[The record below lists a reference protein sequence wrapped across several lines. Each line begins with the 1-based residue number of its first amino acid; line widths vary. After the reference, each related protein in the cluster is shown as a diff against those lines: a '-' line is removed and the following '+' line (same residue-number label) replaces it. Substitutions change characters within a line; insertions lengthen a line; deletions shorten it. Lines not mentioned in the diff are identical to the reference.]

1 MGVFLRKYIMV
12 ERKKLKKIRELLVA
26 VKLNQTKKCR
36 SSEPLRKGKGTALSM
51 RRLVPVEMSKEVEDR
66 QSSSSNVVAKLMG
79 LETTASPRS
88 SSRSRSSS
96 LDARKFHGYEMW
108 VSLENLSRKGHCDG
122 SVSDSKKLDLVRRK
136 FLEAKRLVTDDKL
149 HGSKEFQEALQVL
162 SSNKD
167 LFLELLQESNSFF
180 SHDLSDFHSVSPH
193 PEANKRITVLRPSK
207 AHNFVLQDSR
217 GKQETG
223 CTDAA
228 QPTRIVVL
236 KPSPGKGLDIKAITP
251 SFFDEAGDDETRLV
265 AKEITRHIRE
275 TFRGHCRNET
285 LSSSSSYSVLSKGYL
300 CDDGSLN
307 RSTNEYP
314 VGNSEIMSPSSR
326 HSWDCGNRF
335 ETPFSSPSFRRV
347 SFSPESSV
355 YREAKKRLSERWAM
369 MSLNGDPQQ
378 QQRNLPRVSTA
389 LGDMLALSETKV
401 PTRCSE
407 ESNKA
412 KQESRRSVSC
422 IGSGLDQVESARDS
436 TLNTFVRSKS
446 VPEIRLNGGT
456 SVPGTSKALAH
467 RELTESRSLKSSWK
481 VPSLFFFRNKKAN
494 KEKTD
499 ALSQLAKPTDALQR
513 RSIFTTE
520 GELTPPNEN
529 QDQPSPV
536 SVLQHPLEEEYVGN
550 PECSGSTKPWTSQGG
565 KEMSL
570 KCSLIDKSPPIGSI
584 ARVFSWE
591 DESYTDITKPGNGIK
606 EDEDWYYF
614 IKTLLKTS
622 GFSGSDPLMTRWHSP
637 DSPLDPSLRDRFANK
652 EPIKRRNQRSNRKLV
667 FDCVNAII
675 TETSSTAA
683 RTGVTTPGF
692 DMVEHVWTEFKEW
705 MVQDS
710 NSLEGESLVR
720 EEVVGKMWSHNLQ
733 VEVNNLGVE
742 IEEMLLQELVEK
754 AVFDLT
760 R

>member
-1 MGVFLRKYIMV
+1 
-12 ERKKLKKIRELLVA
+12 
-26 VKLNQTKKCR
+26 
-36 SSEPLRKGKGTALSM
+36 
-51 RRLVPVEMSKEVEDR
+51 MSKEVEDR
-66 QSSSSNVVAKLMG
+66 HASSTNLVAKLMG
-79 LETTASPRS
+79 LDTTAAPR

-96 LDARKFHGYEMW
+96 LENHRELEHGYERW
-108 VSLENLSRKGHCDG
+108 VSLPHLSRKGQCDDDA
-122 SVSDSKKLDLVRRK
+122 SMSDSKKLDLVRRK
-136 FLEAKRLVTDDKL
+136 FMEAKRIVSDDKL
-149 HGSKEFQEALQVL
+149 HKSKEFQEALHVL

-167 LFLELLQESNSFF
+167 LFVELLQESNSFF
-180 SHDLSDFHSVSPH
+180 SHDLPDFHPVSIH

-207 AHNFVLQDSR
+207 AQKCVVPDS
-217 GKQETG
+217 KI
-223 CTDAA
+223 DAA

-236 KPSPGKGLDIKAITP
+236 KPSPGKALDIKAIASS
-251 SFFDEAGDDETRLV
+251 SFFDEAADAETRQV
-265 AKEITRHIRE
+265 AKEITRQIRE

-285 LSSSSSYSVLSKGYL
+285 VSSSSSYSVLSNGYI

-307 RSTNEYP
+307 AGS
-314 VGNSEIMSPSSR
+314 SEIMSPSSR

-335 ETPFSSPSFRRV
+335 ETPFSSSSFRRV

-369 MSLNGDPQQ
+369 MSLNGDTQQ
-378 QQRNLPRVSTA
+378 EQQKDLTKASTA

-401 PTRCSE
+401 PTRFSG

-422 IGSGLDQVESARDS
+422 IGSGLDQPMN
-436 TLNTFVRSKS
+436 TLERSKL
-446 VPEIRLNGGT
+446 VPEIRLNGEA
-456 SVPGTSKALAH
+456 SVSGTSKAQAH
-467 RELTESRSLKSSWK
+467 RELTESRSLKSSWR

-494 KEKTD
+494 KQKPD
-499 ALSQLAKPTDALQR
+499 PLSQLPKPTGALQR
-513 RSIFTTE
+513 QSLFTSE
-520 GELTPPNEN
+520 GEVTILNEN

-536 SVLQHPLEEEYVGN
+536 SVLQQPFDEEHVGISECYV
-550 PECSGSTKPWTSQGG
+550 STKPWTTQGE
-565 KEMSL
+565 EMSL
-570 KCSLIDKSPPIGSI
+570 KSSLIDKSPPIGSI

-614 IKTLLKTS
+614 IKTLLKAS

-637 DSPLDPSLRDRFANK
+637 DTPLDPLLRDKFANK

-675 TETSSTAA
+675 TETTSAAA
-683 RTGVTTPGF
+683 RTGLASGF

-710 NSLEGESLVR
+710 NNLEGESLVR
-720 EEVVGKMWSHNLQ
+720 EEVVGKMWSNNLQ
-733 VEVNNLGVE
+733 VEVNNLGIE
-742 IEEMLLQELVEK
+742 IEEMLLQELVEE

>member
-1 MGVFLRKYIMV
+1 
-12 ERKKLKKIRELLVA
+12 LLT
-26 VKLNQTKKCR
+26 LSLLHR
-36 SSEPLRKGKGTALSM
+36 SDLRKGKGTALSM

-96 LDARKFHGYEMW
+96 LDTHDARKFHGYEMW
-108 VSLENLSRKGHCDG
+108 VSLPHKENLSRQGHCDG

-136 FLEAKRLVTDDKL
+136 FMEAKRLVTDDKL

-167 LFLELLQESNSFF
+167 LFVELLQESNSFF
-180 SHDLSDFHSVSPH
+180 SHDLSDFHPVFAH
-193 PEANKRITVLRPSK
+193 PDAKRITVLRPSK
-207 AHNFVLQDSR
+207 AQKCLVQDSR
-217 GKQETG
+217 GKQVKKTQETG

-236 KPSPGKGLDIKAITP
+236 KPSPGKGLDIKAITSSSPP
-251 SFFDEAGDDETRLV
+251 SFFDEAGDDETRQV
-265 AKEITRHIRE
+265 AKEITRQIRE
-275 TFRGHCRNET
+275 TFRGHYRNET
-285 LSSSSSYSVLSKGYL
+285 LSSSSSYSALSKGYL
-300 CDDGSLN
+300 SDDGSLN

-326 HSWDCGNRF
+326 RSWNCGNRF
-335 ETPFSSPSFRRV
+335 ETPFSSSSFRRV

-378 QQRNLPRVSTA
+378 QQRNLSRVSTA
-389 LGDMLALSETKV
+389 LGDMLALSETRV
-401 PTRCSE
+401 PTICSE

-436 TLNTFVRSKS
+436 TLNTFVRSNS

-456 SVPGTSKALAH
+456 SAPGTSKALAH

-499 ALSQLAKPTDALQR
+499 ALSQLAKLTDALQR

-520 GELTPPNEN
+520 GELTTPNEN

-591 DESYTDITKPGNGIK
+591 DEPYTDITKPGNGIK

-637 DSPLDPSLRDRFANK
+637 DSPLEPSLRDRFANK
-652 EPIKRRNQRSNRKLV
+652 EPIKRRNRRSNRKLV

-675 TETSSTAA
+675 TETTSTAA
-683 RTGVTTPGF
+683 RTGLTSGF

-705 MVQDS
+705 VVQDS

-733 VEVNNLGVE
+733 VEVNNLGIE
-742 IEEMLLQELVEK
+742 IEVMLLEELVEE

-760 R
+760 Q